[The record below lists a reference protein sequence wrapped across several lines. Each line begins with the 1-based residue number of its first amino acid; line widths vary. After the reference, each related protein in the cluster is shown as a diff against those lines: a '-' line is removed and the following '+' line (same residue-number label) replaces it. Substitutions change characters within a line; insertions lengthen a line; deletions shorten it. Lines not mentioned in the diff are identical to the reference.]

1 MTLTDLYLPLAP
13 RQLAVSAPAKSNSP
27 VTLPYCEK
35 RYLWHS
41 QGYLTKGIELVG
53 LTHGSIS
60 CKGQAGYRRGVIT
73 AVSHGT
79 VSKSPARANRT
90 FCCARLRQELP

>member
-41 QGYLTKGIELVG
+41 QG
-53 LTHGSIS
+53 
-60 CKGQAGYRRGVIT
+60 
-73 AVSHGT
+73 
-79 VSKSPARANRT
+79 
-90 FCCARLRQELP
+90 